1 MRRSADAS
9 APRLVFELASSRFL
23 CLYLI
28 ALPSLTLLYGLAVE
42 GITPLWRSV
51 VVAGALLATLVTGY
65 RHWPGTPR
73 APRSLVLDG
82 DGQCLVID
90 GAGRRY
96 HGAIADA
103 LVSPVV
109 VVISL
114 RTHRRRRAVVVPMD
128 AMDRESHRQ
137 LRRRVRWLCRVG
149 RGPSNGLAS
158 RQ

>member
-1 MRRSADAS
+1 LTRSADAS
-9 APRLVFELASSRFL
+9 APRLVFELASSRLL

-28 ALPSLTLLYGLAVE
+28 SLPSLTLLYGLAVE
-42 GITPLWRSV
+42 GIAPVWRSLAIACV
-51 VVAGALLATLVTGY
+51 LLVTLTTGY
-65 RHWPGTPR
+65 RHWPGTR
-73 APRSLVLDG
+73 GAPRSLVLDG
-82 DGQCLVID
+82 DGQCLIID

-96 HGAIADA
+96 HGSIADA

-114 RTHRRRRAVVVPMD
+114 RGHRRRRAVVVPMD

-137 LRRRVRWLCRVG
+137 LRGRVRWLCRVG
-149 RGPSNGLAS
+149 RGASNGLAS